1 MKNRDLKANYMHPD
15 MFGYPVEVSKH
26 EEEDSLPFRRDFD
39 SVEILQCLNAFFGH
53 STMHENLFKFYK
65 VNRPGFGI
73 DRAITVLS
81 NPRNEYYAIRVFI
94 KPDSDVSKGIFNPA
108 VYRRERIQQ
117 LYSALRDHYP
127 ATYFLNTKNL
137 LIILQEFF
145 FFPVCQFTNID
156 EIRGLLEII
165 WFASKAQILLDF
177 NQNHWLVSDKGHVLY
192 VDTDF
197 MGQRLPDRRKALSEN
212 LNQSMI
218 FITPSNCDLI
228 KKVIPEFAT
237 RGYDYPHFV
246 EEFLIVLKDYLD
258 CWETTKQ
265 ISNIVQQKLDCLKRI
280 INAFSTN

>member
-1 MKNRDLKANYMHPD
+1 MHPD
-15 MFGYPVEVSKH
+15 MFGYPVEVSRH
-26 EEEDSLPFRRDFD
+26 EEGILPFRKDFN
-39 SVEILQCLNAFFGH
+39 SSEILQCLNAFFGLP
-53 STMHENLFKFYK
+53 TMHENPFQFYK

-94 KPDSDVSKGIFNPA
+94 KPDTEVSNEVFNPA
-108 VYRRERIQQ
+108 VYRRGRIQQ

-127 ATYFLNTKNL
+127 ATYFLNTQNL

-145 FFPVCQFTNID
+145 FFPVCQFKKRN

-177 NQNHWLVSDKGHVLY
+177 NQNHWLVSDEGHVFY

-197 MGQRLPDRRKALSEN
+197 MGQQLPDRQKALSEN

-237 RGYDYPHFV
+237 RGFDYPQFV
-246 EEFLIVLKDYLD
+246 DEFLVTLKKYLD
-258 CWETTKQ
+258 CWDTTEE
-265 ISNIVQQKLDCLKRI
+265 ISAILQQKLDCLKRI
-280 INAFSTN
+280 ISAFLTN